1 MSKLRK
7 LIGIEIKETGRKIA
21 IYRNAEYNE
30 WVVRFYVN
38 GVHQADADYHS
49 GDSVDA
55 YDTANN
61 WVNARSSN
69 APSLVPPVL
78 I

>member
-1 MSKLRK
+1 MLRK

-21 IYRNAEYNE
+21 IYRNAEYSE
-30 WVVRFYVN
+30 WVVRFYLD
-38 GVHQADADYHS
+38 GVHQTEADYHS
-49 GDSVDA
+49 DDSQDA

-61 WVNARSSN
+61 WVNKRTSN
-69 APSLVPPVL
+69 APTLVAPVL